1 MPRKKEVEELVLEEV
16 DLKILEALARNA
28 RGSLKEISEVAG
40 IPISTAF
47 SRIRRLEQL
56 GIIRG
61 YTLDLDHE
69 KLGYKITAIIHFS
82 VEGPYLE
89 EIEKQLSSK
98 QNVIF
103 LYDITGEFDIL
114 AVARFRSIEE
124 LDKFVK
130 DTLRN
135 PHVKKTTTS
144 IALRVVKE
152 MHPHVPL

>member
-28 RGSLKEISEVAG
+28 RGSLKEISEVVG